1 MSVITTIGHI
11 AVAAAGGVTWA
22 AMRGRDSV
30 PAVTARRAAAA
41 LAVLAVIR
49 IIAGGGSPPPIPS
62 QLAVIV
68 IMAVIAASVASARM
82 AGADRVR
89 GARMRDHGAVD
100 RVVAKIARYIVNR
113 IAGRIGGAIPLSLPH
128 VVQPESRWAWGG
140 VPIPMAVETRSI
152 AIVGSPGTGKSQAI
166 TIALDALRDGGARSS
181 IIADPSGVYTA
192 RYYCADSGD
201 VIINPF
207 DVRSAKWSPL
217 AEIRHISD
225 CPAMAKSIVPDAEG
239 EAREWNRYAQVL
251 LQELLSYC
259 FSRRLNNGD
268 LYRLIIADNDSLKNI
283 LANTPVTPLL
293 SDGNEKM
300 LASVRSII
308 GSYTDFLRYLPA
320 NIGADGYSVRDHI
333 ANQRPGWIFLPYSPA
348 QKDALKSMICA
359 IIDVA
364 SRAVL
369 GLAPD
374 LNRRIVFALDELPL
388 LGKVQSITELLT
400 NGRKY
405 GVVALVGIQTIAQL
419 RETYGRY
426 GAQVLMAC
434 LGNALIFRC
443 ADYETADYFAHQ
455 IGDVEKRRYIN
466 NINISKDIGHGA
478 QEQYDK
484 TQLVLPSEI
493 QNLKDLNAYLI
504 IANSDAVQ
512 KIKIGLADQRPPV
525 AEAFVPVM
533 PVMPV
538 TTSPINTVNDG
549 DDGGSNNGGSGNN
562 DGNDNIDGSNNSN
575 NDDNADGGS
584 AIDNS
589 IDNDDI
595 PAAGNPLSPV

>member
-1 MSVITTIGHI
+1 MSITTTTIGHI
-11 AVAAAGGVTWA
+11 AVAMAGGVAWV

-30 PAVTARRAAAA
+30 PAVTTRRAAAA

-49 IIAGGGSPPPIPS
+49 IIAGGGSPPPIPA
-62 QLAVIV
+62 QLAMIV

-100 RVVAKIARYIVNR
+100 RVVAMIARR
-113 IAGRIGGAIPLSLPH
+113 IAGRIGGTLPLPH
-128 VVQPESRWAWGG
+128 AQTESRWAWGG
-140 VPIPMAVETRSI
+140 VSIPTAVETRSI
-152 AIVGSPGTGKSQAI
+152 AVVGSPGTGKSQAI
-166 TIALDALRDGGARSS
+166 TIALDALIDSGARSS
-181 IIADPSGVYTA
+181 IIADPSGVYTS
-192 RYYCADSGD
+192 RYYRSDNGD

-207 DVRSAKWSPL
+207 DARSAKWSPL
-217 AEIRHISD
+217 AEIRHITD
-225 CPAMAKSIVPDAEG
+225 CPAMARSIIPDAEG

-251 LQELLSYC
+251 LQELLAYC

-268 LYRLIIADNDSLKNI
+268 LYRLIIADNESFKNI
-283 LANTPVTPLL
+283 LANTPVAPLL

-308 GSYTDFLRYLPA
+308 GAYTDFLRFLPPD
-320 NIGADGYSVRDHI
+320 IGMDGYSIRDHI

-369 GLAPD
+369 GLEPD
-374 LNRRIVFALDELPL
+374 LHRRIVFALDELPL

-405 GVVALVGIQTIAQL
+405 GVVALIGIQTIAQL

-455 IGDVEKRRYIN
+455 IGDVEKRRYVN
-466 NINISKDIGHGA
+466 NVNIGKDIGHGA

-493 QNLKDLNAYLI
+493 QTLKDLNAYLI
-504 IANSDAVQ
+504 IANADAVQ
-512 KIKIGLADQRPPV
+512 KIKIGLAERRPPV
-525 AEAFVPVM
+525 AEAFVPVTT
-533 PVMPV
+533 PV
-538 TTSPINTVNDG
+538 TTATSPINTVNDG
-549 DDGGSNNGGSGNN
+549 DDDGSNNGGTDSNDDSGNN
-562 DGNDNIDGSNNSN
+562 GGSVNNAIDGDIDNNS
-575 NDDNADGGS
+575 
-584 AIDNS
+584 
-589 IDNDDI
+589 DNDD
-595 PAAGNPLSPV
+595 SPI

>member
-1 MSVITTIGHI
+1 MGGADMSVITTIGHI
-11 AVAAAGGVTWA
+11 AVAAAGSVTWV

-41 LAVLAVIR
+41 LAVLATVR
-49 IIAGGGSPPPIPS
+49 LIAGGGSPPPIPP
-62 QLAVIV
+62 QLAMIV
-68 IMAVIAASVASARM
+68 VMAVIAASAASARM

-100 RVVAKIARYIVNR
+100 RVITHIARRVANR
-113 IAGRIGGAIPLSLPH
+113 IAGRIGGTLPH

-140 VPIPMAVETRSI
+140 VAIPTAVETRSI
-152 AIVGSPGTGKSQAI
+152 AVVGSPGTGKSQAI

-192 RYYCADSGD
+192 RYYRADSGD

-207 DVRSAKWSPL
+207 DARSVKWSPI

-225 CPAMAKSIVPDAEG
+225 CPAMARSIIPDAEG

-251 LQELLSYC
+251 LQELLAYC

-268 LYRLIIADNDSLKNI
+268 LYKLIIADNESLKNI
-283 LANTPVTPLL
+283 LAGTPVTPLI

-300 LASVRSII
+300 LASVRSIV
-308 GSYTDFLRYLPA
+308 GSYTDFLRYLPPD
-320 NIGADGYSVRDHI
+320 IGANGYSIRDHI

-369 GLAPD
+369 GLTPD
-374 LNRRIVFALDELPL
+374 LSRRIVFALDELPL
-388 LGKVQSITELLT
+388 LGKVQSITEMMT

-405 GVVALVGIQTIAQL
+405 GVVALIGIQTIAQL

-455 IGDVEKRRYIN
+455 IGDIEKRRYVN
-466 NINISKDIGHGA
+466 NIRIGKDIGHGA

-512 KIKIGLADQRPPV
+512 KVKIGLADRRPPV

-533 PVMPV
+533 
-538 TTSPINTVNDG
+538 TSPINTANDG
-549 DDGGSNNGGSGNN
+549 DDGGSNNGGTN
-562 DGNDNIDGSNNSN
+562 NIDGSGDNAIDGGDIDNNS
-575 NDDNADGGS
+575 
-584 AIDNS
+584 
-589 IDNDDI
+589 DND
-595 PAAGNPLSPV
+595 GSPI